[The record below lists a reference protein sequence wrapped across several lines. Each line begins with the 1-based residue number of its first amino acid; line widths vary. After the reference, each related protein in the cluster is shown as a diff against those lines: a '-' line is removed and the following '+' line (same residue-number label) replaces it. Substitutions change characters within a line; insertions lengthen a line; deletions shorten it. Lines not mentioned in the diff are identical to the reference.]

1 MLSQPVAIVSQLCY
15 AIQVI
20 ANKAKGQSATVAKP
34 ELLAFAFSCGP
45 VPQRIEE
52 PTTNRPVVGWIP
64 TRSATLNSPVR
75 SANYLR
81 GLTSGKPKAEFT
93 RLTVILD
100 SSPEESKVQSD
111 LPFVQNRDRKS
122 GAREE

>member
-1 MLSQPVAIVSQLCY
+1 MTT
-15 AIQVI
+15 
-20 ANKAKGQSATVAKP
+20 KAKGQSATVAKP

-52 PTTNRPVVGWIP
+52 PITNRPVLGWNP
-64 TRSATLNSPVR
+64 SRSVTLNSPVR

-81 GLTSGKPKAEFT
+81 GLNSGKPKAEFT

-100 SSPEESKVQSD
+100 FRPEESKVQID
-111 LPFVQNRDRKS
+111 FPQLQDQNRESWEDGTTPR
-122 GAREE
+122 GGTAR

>member
-1 MLSQPVAIVSQLCY
+1 M
-15 AIQVI
+15 
-20 ANKAKGQSATVAKP
+20 KTKGQTGAVAKP
-34 ELLAFAFSCGP
+34 ELLAFAFSYGP

-52 PTTNRPVVGWIP
+52 PITNRPVLGWNP
-64 TRSATLNSPVR
+64 SRSVTLNSPVR

-100 SSPEESKVQSD
+100 LTPKESKVQND
-111 LPFVQNRDRKS
+111 LPLVQNRDGESWPRKEQCP
-122 GAREE
+122 AVEVPAVRKAIL